1 MWGDSRLSLAQLL
14 RTGVELR
21 DAELDD
27 YLTRRYEEEL
37 DRTLRVHSKSK
48 WTLFKS
54 EKVACQRRPCDRIT
68 RQSRVAVLGP
78 RLRVKATPLERF
90 P

>member
-1 MWGDSRLSLAQLL
+1 
-14 RTGVELR
+14 
-21 DAELDD
+21 
-27 YLTRRYEEEL
+27 
-37 DRTLRVHSKSK
+37 VHSKSK